1 MVECYG
7 YTFLCWFFKEIK
19 EGCTFENANSINCSR
34 DCWNMRYFN
43 WDREKCRGI
52 VVYRMKKDE

>member
-1 MVECYG
+1 MDILSCVG
-7 YTFLCWFFKEIK
+7 FLKIK